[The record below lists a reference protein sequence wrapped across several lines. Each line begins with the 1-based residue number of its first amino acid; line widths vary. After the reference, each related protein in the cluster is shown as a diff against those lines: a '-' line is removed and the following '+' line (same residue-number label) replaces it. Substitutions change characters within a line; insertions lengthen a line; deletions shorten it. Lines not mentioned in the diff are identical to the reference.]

1 MRIVHVVR
9 QYAPSVGGLEAVV
22 QRLATEQRSRLG
34 HDVTVVTLD
43 RLFADPHTRLPA
55 RETIDGIEVHRLA
68 WAGSSRYPLCPQVVA
83 HLDGADLVHVHAIDF
98 FFDWLSLTRF
108 VHRKPMIA
116 STHGGF
122 FHTAFASTLKKLWF
136 DTITRFSSLGY
147 RRIVATSDNDG
158 AVFARVAGSRV
169 VVVENGAEVA
179 RFRDAA
185 SASVVPTLLYF
196 GRWSTNKGL
205 LELLALMAELHR
217 RDPAWRLIVA
227 GRAFDLTRATLQ
239 AQIDAL
245 DLTGAVELHE
255 GPSDDA
261 LRELMTRAS
270 YFACLSRHEGF
281 GIAAIEAMSAGLVPI
296 LSDIPPFAK
305 LVRESSCG
313 IVLPAASVAAGGI
326 DLQPAA
332 AAVERLHRTVAVAP
346 VTARQAMIRFTA
358 RYDWSAVV
366 DRYDAVY
373 WAVLETGGA
382 VPRPLPH

>member
-55 RETIDGIEVHRLA
+55 RETIDGIEVRRLA

-245 DLTGAVELHE
+245 DLTGAVELHAATV
-255 GPSDDA
+255 GRRAAGADDA
-261 LRELMTRAS
+261 GQLLRLPVAARGFRHRGDRGDERGPGPDPERHPAVRAS
-270 YFACLSRHEGF
+270 W
-281 GIAAIEAMSAGLVPI
+281 SAN
-296 LSDIPPFAK
+296 
-305 LVRESSCG
+305 R
-313 IVLPAASVAAGGI
+313 PAASSCRRRPSP
-326 DLQPAA
+326 PAA
-332 AAVERLHRTVAVAP
+332 STCSPRRPRSSDCIERSPSHR
-346 VTARQAMIRFTA
+346 
-358 RYDWSAVV
+358 
-366 DRYDAVY
+366 
-373 WAVLETGGA
+373 
-382 VPRPLPH
+382 